1 MVNNMYKKPKIS
13 LIGAGN
19 IGGTLAHL
27 IALKNLANIVLL
39 DITEGVPQGKA
50 LDISQS
56 IASEKNSEVQII
68 GTNNYKDIRDSDV
81 IIVTAGLP
89 RKPGMSREDLVE
101 INTGVIKTVANNIRE
116 FAPDAFVIVV
126 TNPLDIMTYVMQKVS
141 GLPHHKVVGMA
152 GTLDCARFNHFL
164 SEEFKISIKN
174 INSFVIGGHGDEMVP
189 LLRYSTISG
198 IPVLDLVK
206 MGFSTTERLS
216 AIVKRT
222 REGGG
227 EIVSLLK
234 NSSAYYA
241 PASASIEIAE
251 SYLQSQRK
259 LLSCST
265 YLSGEYNYN
274 DIYLG
279 VPVIVSNNGIEKIV
293 TIELNE
299 DEKNALEISANMVR
313 KGINSVINKL

>member
-1 MVNNMYKKPKIS
+1 MYKKPKIS

-27 IALKNLANIVLL
+27 IAIKNLANIVLF
-39 DITEGVPQGKA
+39 DIVEGLPQGKA

-56 IASEKNSEVQII
+56 LALERNSDIEIK
-68 GTNNYKDIRDSDV
+68 GTNDYKDIRDSDV

-89 RKPGMSREDLVE
+89 RKPGMSREDLIG
-101 INTGVIKTVANNIRE
+101 INTDIIKTVAKAVKE
-116 FAPDAFVIVV
+116 FAPYSFVIIV
-126 TNPLDIMTYVMQKVS
+126 TNPLDIMTYVMSRVC
-141 GLPHHKVVGMA
+141 GLPSNKVVGMA

-164 SEEFKISIKN
+164 SDEFKISVQN
-174 INSFVIGGHGDEMVP
+174 INSFVVGGHGDEMVP

-206 MGFSTTERLS
+206 MGFSTMERIN

-234 NSSAYYA
+234 NGSAYYA
-241 PASASIEIAE
+241 PASASVEIAE
-251 SYLQSQRK
+251 SHLKNQYK

-265 YLSGEYNYN
+265 YLNGEYNYK

-279 VPVIVSNNGIEKIV
+279 VPVIISNKGVERIV

-299 DEKNALEISANMVR
+299 DEQRALEISANMVR
-313 KGINSVINKL
+313 KGINSIVNKL